1 MSLKTIKFYLWIS
14 HLWQKPSIL
23 GYFFRFHLLVD
34 FLHLHVECHSRLFHL
49 LTTLQFYHLV
59 FIHKS
64 SAQINQFDFLT
75 LKIFLPINLHTTQ
88 NALIFSVWFRR
99 FFNLFATLFQLKLL
113 IWCHSTLTPLCLL
126 FRLHSITRSIHSK
139 SIWIS
144 YLDAA
149 RSALFLVE
157 DCFWLLLFQAN
168 NQLTLIPLIKCVAF
182 EYCDCSLDCV
192 SS

>member
-1 MSLKTIKFYLWIS
+1 MSLKTIKFYLRIS

-64 SAQINQFDFLT
+64 PAQINQFDFLT

-126 FRLHSITRSIHSK
+126 FRSHYSLNSLKINLIFTFRRCALSTVPC
-139 SIWIS
+139 W
-144 YLDAA
+144 
-149 RSALFLVE
+149 RLFL
-157 DCFWLLLFQAN
+157 
-168 NQLTLIPLIKCVAF
+168 IAF
-182 EYCDCSLDCV
+182 I
-192 SS
+192 SSKQPIDFNSAY

>member
-1 MSLKTIKFYLWIS
+1 MFLKTIKFYLRIS

-34 FLHLHVECHSRLFHL
+34 FVHLHVKCHFRLFHL

-75 LKIFLPINLHTTQ
+75 LKIFLPINFAHDTKHF
-88 NALIFSVWFRR
+88 NFFRMYKMYKTVYFNSDHSCR
-99 FFNLFATLFQLKLL
+99 FFNLFATLFQLRLL
-113 IWCHSTLTPLCLL
+113 IWCHSTLTPICLL

-139 SIWIS
+139 SIWFS
-144 YLDAA
+144 HLDAA

-157 DCFWLLLFQAN
+157 DCFWLLLF
-168 NQLTLIPLIKCVAF
+168 
-182 EYCDCSLDCV
+182 
-192 SS
+192 